1 MSLALIISFLTP
13 GSVVAG
19 GALGAAVS
27 GWTLWTRTRRVDERV
42 VVASRTA
49 VYPMR
54 EQPPVAQVMAF
65 VDWLA
70 ERPLREWLELGR
82 EIALARANAAAQ
94 GDAWDRVQSAIAD
107 RGLQLAA
114 WYVRDAVETAAF
126 LASHSTRR
134 WSRNDRLLFATAHG
148 AAESVALAL
157 LARPYLTPEHFSALY
172 EPFADRFSRSVRL
185 TALVSRSLG
194 DTRHQVD

>member
-13 GSVVAG
+13 GSVLAG

-27 GWTLWTRTRRVDERV
+27 GWTLWTRTRRADERA

-49 VYPMR
+49 TYQVR
-54 EQPPVAQVMAF
+54 EEPPVGQVTAF

-82 EIALARANAAAQ
+82 EIARDRANASAR

-107 RGLQLAA
+107 RGMQLAA

-126 LASHSTRR
+126 VASHSTRR
-134 WSRNDRLLFATAHG
+134 WSRDDRLLFAAAHG
-148 AAESVALAL
+148 AAESAALAL
-157 LARPYLTPEHFSALY
+157 LTRPYLTPEHFSTLY
-172 EPFADRFSRSVRL
+172 GPFAAGFNWSVRL
-185 TALVSRSLG
+185 TGLTSETLPRDGV
-194 DTRHQVD
+194 H